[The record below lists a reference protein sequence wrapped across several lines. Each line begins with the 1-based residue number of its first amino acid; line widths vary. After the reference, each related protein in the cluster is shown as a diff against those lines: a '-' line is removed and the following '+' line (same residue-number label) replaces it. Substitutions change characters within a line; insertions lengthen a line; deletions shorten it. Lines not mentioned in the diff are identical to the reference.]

1 MCIGIIEIPITST
14 VSILLLPLIYA
25 LIIGL
30 ALFLIPQVKFVGKKQ
45 SKVAEGI
52 MVLFIG
58 VLIAKL
64 AVSSGQAIDVI
75 IKMGPVLII
84 KQIGCLGSLFALPV
98 GLALGFKREVIG
110 MSTSICREPDLGI
123 IIDRYGFKSPET
135 RGVLTVFIIGS
146 IIGTVFISFLSS
158 ICASVIP
165 LHPYAYAMACGIGS
179 ASMNVAA
186 VTPLMHLFPAMA
198 SDLEAFAGCSN
209 LITFC
214 VGIYLVI
221 FVAIPLAEKMYVWL
235 EPVIGKGKVSEEEV
249 EEENIKEEPKK
260 EEKSGKILNLDF
272 SEGSPLSLGKLE
284 RWSVLLLIFSVI
296 VAIGNWVGFQHSIIN
311 GFIGMICLSIIVI
324 IGMALERIIT
334 WNIPSILYISVL
346 GIVLSIPGVPTADAL
361 SFFVSQ
367 IDLSVICTAF
377 LAYVGIAIGN
387 DWTKFKK
394 MGWKGIIVTLFVIG
408 GTFLLS
414 AVIAQ
419 GTLMATG
426 MI

>member
-98 GLALGFKREVIG
+98 GLILGFKREVIG

-123 IIDRYGFKSPET
+123 IIDRYGFKSAET

-158 ICASVIP
+158 ICASIIP

-186 VTPLMHLFPAMA
+186 VTPLMHLFPSMA

-214 VGIYLVI
+214 VGIYLVM

-235 EPVIGKGKVSEEEV
+235 EPIFDNGKYV
-249 EEENIKEEPKK
+249 EEDDEESIKEEPVK

-284 RWSVLLLIFSVI
+284 RWSVLLLIFSAI

-311 GFIGMICLSIIVI
+311 AFIGMICLSIIVI

-346 GIVLSIPGVPTADAL
+346 GIVLAIPGVPTADAL

-387 DWTKFKK
+387 DWSKFKK
-394 MGWKGIIVTLFVIG
+394 MGWRGIIVTLFVIG

-419 GTLMATG
+419 GTLIATG

>member
-1 MCIGIIEIPITST
+1 MLIGVIKIKLTST
-14 VSILLLPLIYA
+14 ISILLLPLIYA
-25 LIIGL
+25 LVIGL
-30 ALFLIPQVKFVGKKQ
+30 ALYLLKPIKFVGPKQ

-64 AVSSGQAIDVI
+64 AVSSGQSIDTI
-75 IKMGPVLII
+75 IKMGPVLLI
-84 KQIGCLGSLFALPV
+84 KEFGSLGSLLALPV
-98 GLALGFKREVIG
+98 GLLLGFRREVIG
-110 MSTSICREPDLGI
+110 MTTSICREPDLGI

-135 RGVLTVFIIGS
+135 RGVLNVFIIGS
-146 IIGTVFISFLSS
+146 IIGTAFSSLLSS

-165 LHPYAYAMACGIGS
+165 LHPYAYAMACGMGS

-186 VTPLMHLFPAMA
+186 VTPLMQLFPAMA
-198 SDLEAFAGCSN
+198 TDLEAFAGCSN

-214 VGIYLVI
+214 LGIYLVI
-221 FVAIPLAEKMYVWL
+221 FVAIPIAEKIYSWFG
-235 EPVIGKGKVSEEEV
+235 PSDDGSGYGGSEV
-249 EEENIKEEPKK
+249 V
-260 EEKSGKILNLDF
+260 EKSKYADKEDDGDKKLLNLDL
-272 SEGSPLSLGKLE
+272 SEGSVLSWGKLE
-284 RWSVLLLIFSVI
+284 RWVVLLIIFSII
-296 VAIGNWVGFQHSIIN
+296 VSVGNYVGFQRPIMTTL
-311 GFIGMICLSIIVI
+311 IGMLLLSAISIV
-324 IGMALERIIT
+324 GMAIERIVNV
-334 WNIPSILYISVL
+334 NIPSLVYISL
-346 GIVLSIPGVPTADAL
+346 IGIILSIPQMPT
-361 SFFVSQ
+361 SSIMSYYVSS

-387 DWTKFKK
+387 DWDKFVK

-419 GTLMATG
+419 VSLLATG